1 MEQAKRVAKNTGF
14 LYARMAITVFIS
26 LYSTRLVLAALG
38 ITDFGIFNVVAGAIS
53 MLTFLNAAMSSAT
66 QRFMSFAEG
75 KGDFQAQ
82 VGIFNVSVLL
92 HWVIGFAVV
101 LLLELAA
108 LFLFDGILEIPKD
121 RMYAAKVIYQCMVF
135 STFFKII
142 SVPYD
147 AVINAH
153 ENMFLVAV
161 LGVLEAFLKLGI
173 AVYITYAQFD
183 GLITYGFLMA
193 IMAVVLLII
202 RRLYCHRTY
211 DEVTVNIRKHYKKT
225 LFNEMGSFAGW
236 SFLGS
241 STSMIANYGQGIVLN
256 MFFGPVVNAAQG
268 IANQV
273 SGQLGAFSTT
283 MLSALNPAIAKNEGA
298 GKRSSMLKMTAMG
311 SKMSFFLLAFMC
323 VPVLVDMP
331 YILNLWLKDV
341 PAYAVIFCRLLLL
354 RNLIELITYPLSM
367 SIKAVGNIKEFQIA
381 STLLNIVPLC
391 LAFIFFKW
399 GYAPYFLYYIF
410 IGYSLV
416 NGMMILRYAQ
426 KYTGIAVADFLLNVV
441 LRCFLVLFLGLLMTS
456 IPFVF
461 MEENIVRLLVGIIIS
476 VLTISGFI
484 YFIGLKSEE
493 RVLLLNL
500 LNSISL
506 SFKNKFLSKNP

>member
-14 LYARMAITVFIS
+14 LYLRMAITVFIS

-38 ITDFGIFNVVAGAIS
+38 ITDFGIFNVVAGVIS

-92 HWVIGFAVV
+92 HWIIGFMVV
-101 LLLELAA
+101 LLLEFAA
-108 LFLFDGILEIPKD
+108 LFLFDGVLEIPVD
-121 RMYAAKVIYQCMVF
+121 RLYAAKIVFQCMVF

-161 LGVLEAFLKLGI
+161 LGVLEALLKLGI
-173 AVYITYAQFD
+173 AIYITYASFD

-193 IMAVVLLII
+193 LMAVLLLVI
-202 RRLYCHRTY
+202 RRVYCHRTY
-211 DEVTVNIRKHYKKT
+211 DEVTINIRKHYKRS

-241 STSMIANYGQGIVLN
+241 SSSIIANYGQGIVLN

-268 IANQV
+268 VANQI
-273 SGQLGAFSTT
+273 SGQLGAFSST

-298 GKRSSMLKMTAMG
+298 GNRSSMLKMTAMG
-311 SKMSFFLLAFMC
+311 SKMAFFLLAFMC
-323 VPVLVDMP
+323 VPVLVEMT

-341 PAYAVIFCRLLLL
+341 PAYAVIFCQLLLI
-354 RNLIELITYPLSM
+354 RNLIEQITIPLTT

-381 STLLNIVPLC
+381 STVLNIVPL
-391 LAFIFFKW
+391 LMAFIFFKW
-399 GYAPYFLYYIF
+399 GYPPYYLYLIF
-410 IGYSLV
+410 IGYSLS
-416 NGMMILRYAQ
+416 NGVIILWYAK
-426 KYTGIAVADFLLNVV
+426 KYTGLNVADFLLNVM
-441 LRCFLVLFLGLLMTS
+441 LRCFLVLILGLLVS
-456 IPFVF
+456 YIPLSF
-461 MEENIVRLLVGIIIS
+461 MKENIIRLLIVVSIS
-476 VLTISGFI
+476 IVSICGFI
-484 YFIGLKSEE
+484 YFLGFKDEE
-493 RVLLLNL
+493 RIWSLSLLI
-500 LNSISL
+500 SISS
-506 SFKNKFLSKNP
+506 SFKNKFLSKK

>member
-38 ITDFGIFNVVAGAIS
+38 VTDFGIFNVVAGAIS

-66 QRFMSFAEG
+66 QRFMSYAEG

-82 VGIFNVSVLL
+82 VGIFNMSVLL
-92 HWVIGFAVV
+92 HWIIGFSVV
-101 LLLELAA
+101 LLLEFAA
-108 LFLFDGILEIPKD
+108 LFLFDGILEIPEN
-121 RMYAAKVIYQCMVF
+121 RIYAAKIVFQCMVF

-173 AVYITYAQFD
+173 AIYITYAQFD

-193 IMAVVLLII
+193 LMATLLLLI
-202 RRLYCHRTY
+202 RRVYCHRSY
-211 DEVTVNIRKHYKKT
+211 DEVTVNIRKHYKKS

-241 STSMIANYGQGIVLN
+241 SSSIIANYGQGIVLN

-268 IANQV
+268 VANQI
-273 SGQLGAFSTT
+273 SGQLGAFSST
-283 MLSALNPAIAKNEGA
+283 MLSALNPAIGKNEGA
-298 GKRSSMLKMTAMG
+298 GNRSSMLKMTAMG
-311 SKMSFFLLAFMC
+311 SKVSFFLLAFMG
-323 VPVLVDMP
+323 VPVLVEMP
-331 YILNLWLKDV
+331 YILNLWLKNV
-341 PAYAVIFCRLLLL
+341 PEYTVIFCRLLLL
-354 RNLIELITYPLSM
+354 RNLIEQLTIPLTT
-367 SIKAVGNIKEFQIA
+367 SIKAVGEIKEFQIS
-381 STLLNIVPLC
+381 STVLNIVPLF

-399 GYAPYFLYYIF
+399 GYPPYYLYLIF

-416 NGMMILRYAQ
+416 NGIMILWYAR
-426 KYTGIAVADFLLNVV
+426 KYTGLKVSEFLLNVV
-441 LRCFLVLFLGLLMTS
+441 LRCFVVFVLGLLMTS
-456 IPFVF
+456 LPLVF
-461 MEENIVRLLVGIIIS
+461 MEEDVLRLLIATCIS
-476 VLTISGFI
+476 VFSVSGFI
-484 YFIGLKSEE
+484 YFLGFKLEE
-493 RVLLLNL
+493 RIWSLNL
-500 LNSISL
+500 LNSIL
-506 SFKNKFLSKNP
+506 LGFKNKFYSKKL

>member
-1 MEQAKRVAKNTGF
+1 MEQARRVAKNTGF

-38 ITDFGIFNVVAGAIS
+38 VTDFGIFNLVAGAIA

-66 QRFMSFAEG
+66 QRFMSYAEG

-82 VGIFNVSVLL
+82 VGIFNMSVLL

-101 LLLELAA
+101 ILLEFAA
-108 LFLFDGILEIPKD
+108 LFLFDGILEIPED
-121 RMYAAKVIYQCMVF
+121 RIYAAKVVFQCMVV

-183 GLITYGFLMA
+183 GLITYGVLMA
-193 IMAVVLLII
+193 LMAVVLLLI
-202 RRLYCHRTY
+202 RRVYCHRTY
-211 DEVTVNIRKHYKKT
+211 DEVTVNIRKHYQKA

-241 STSMIANYGQGIVLN
+241 STSVIANYGQGIVLN

-268 IANQV
+268 IAIQI

-298 GKRSSMLKMTAMG
+298 GKRSSMLKMTTMG
-311 SKMSFFLLAFMC
+311 SKMSFFLLAFMG
-323 VPVLVDMP
+323 VPVLVEMP

-341 PAYAVIFCRLLLL
+341 PEYTVIFCRLLLL
-354 RNLIELITYPLSM
+354 RNLIEQLTIPLTT
-367 SIKAVGNIKEFQIA
+367 SIKAVGNIKGFQIA

-391 LAFIFFKW
+391 LAFVFFKW
-399 GYAPYFLYYIF
+399 GYAPYSLYLIF
-410 IGYSLV
+410 IGYSIV
-416 NGMMILRYAQ
+416 NGILILWYAQ
-426 KYTGIAVADFLLNVV
+426 KYTGIEVADFLLNVV
-441 LRCFLVLFLGLLMTS
+441 LRCFLVFILGLLMTS
-456 IPFVF
+456 IPLVF
-461 MEENIVRLLVGIIIS
+461 MEENIVRLLIGLSIS
-476 VLTISGFI
+476 VCTISGFI
-484 YFIGLKSEE
+484 YFIGFKGEE
-493 RVLLLNL
+493 RVWSLNL
-500 LNSISL
+500 LNSIS
-506 SFKNKFLSKNP
+506 SGFKNKFLSKNP